1 MTLFAVALL
10 STPALAG
17 PDFAD
22 VDSDLMRGMDDAI
35 KNLEPVLGAGNLAS
49 AHADA
54 EVLRDGLK
62 WVEEYFV
69 AKGGVGDGVTIA
81 RQGRA
86 VVAELLGHLD
96 AKDVPAAIEAARNTA
111 KNCRSCHDIYKP

>member
-1 MTLFAVALL
+1 MGLRAADSTRHTEMTINRVTAGRAAGRMLLAMALL

-22 VDSDLMRGMDDAI
+22 IDSDLMRGMEDAI

-54 EVLRDGLK
+54 EVLRDGLQ

-69 AKGGVGDGVTIA
+69 AKSGVDDGVKIA
-81 RQGRA
+81 R
-86 VVAELLGHLD
+86 
-96 AKDVPAAIEAARNTA
+96 
-111 KNCRSCHDIYKP
+111 